1 MTLPGLHE
9 VGDKTLTCTLTFKT
23 TISKLVGANTIRY
36 VSPVINIV
44 GKLWADTK
52 GFDWLFKFY
61 LRLNN
66 I

>member
-1 MTLPGLHE
+1 MTVPLPGLHE

-23 TISKLVGANTIRY
+23 TISRLVGTNTIRY

-52 GFDWLFKFY
+52 GFDWLSNF
-61 LRLNN
+61 
-66 I
+66 IHG